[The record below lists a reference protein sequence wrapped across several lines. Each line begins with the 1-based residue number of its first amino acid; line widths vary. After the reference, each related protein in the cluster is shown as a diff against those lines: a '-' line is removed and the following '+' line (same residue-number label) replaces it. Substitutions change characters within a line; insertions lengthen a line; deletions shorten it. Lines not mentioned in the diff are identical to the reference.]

1 MRPPPKPIR
10 RVVLAPALVLG
21 VVAAT
26 LTLPVVIIVAAFVS
40 RYVPGKWRILRI
52 VWFIFLYLLVE
63 VTALTM
69 LFGLWLISG
78 FGLRISSPA
87 FVDAHYTLFAWLLRR
102 VVASAKFTFKL
113 NIVREGSA
121 PTPTRRRG
129 RRTNTG
135 QRPIVVFSRHAGP
148 GDSMLLMDGLANG
161 FRRQPRIVLKEFLQW
176 DPMVDIM
183 LNRLPSAFVPSSG
196 PGRDEVVEVIATIA
210 GSMGDNDAFVIFP
223 EGANYTEKRAK
234 RSIEK
239 LREMG
244 RPDLAERAEELE
256 NTLPPRAKGV
266 MAALAAAP
274 PDTDVF
280 FVGHAGL
287 ETFVTPGDI
296 WRGLPTDTNVAVRV
310 WHVPAGEI
318 PPAADQETWLFD
330 MWAEID
336 GWISDRLAETGEP
349 FDDPDDY

>member
-1 MRPPPKPIR
+1 
-10 RVVLAPALVLG
+10 VLG

-26 LTLPVVIIVAAFVS
+26 LTLPLVIVVAAFVS

-78 FGLRISSPA
+78 FGLRISSPG

-102 VVASAKFTFKL
+102 VVSSAKFTFKL

-129 RRTNTG
+129 RRTTTS
-135 QRPIVVFSRHAGP
+135 QRPIMVFSRHAGP

-196 PGRDEVVEVIATIA
+196 PGRDEVVEVIAAIA
-210 GSMGDNDAFVIFP
+210 GSMDDNDAFVIFP

-239 LREMG
+239 LREIG

-266 MAALAAAP
+266 IAALAAAP
-274 PDTDVF
+274 SDTDVF

-296 WRGLPTDTNVAVRV
+296 WRGIPTDTNVAVRV

-318 PPAADQETWLFD
+318 PSAEDQETWLFD
-330 MWAEID
+330 LWAEID
-336 GWISDRLAETGEP
+336 GWISERLAETGEP